1 MKRKRIIFSVGV
13 SLFLGATLMSAC
25 KNSTRP
31 SAVIATKSYWI
42 DNLKGILVS
51 DKIII
56 HYTNQEETDSIKI
69 SGPQN
74 MVDNLEI
81 EKSLYGILNISLKR
95 GDRFDCKS
103 EDEYVKIW
111 ISQPNVSTFTAMK
124 NAQIYSYNLFYRKKV
139 YSEVYSSAIIHFSAL
154 KANSIEFNAY
164 TNGKIFCNELSA
176 KNLDINAF
184 TESEIVVSG
193 KSEEVNITA
202 NSAFVDSKGLI
213 TGDSFN

>member
-1 MKRKRIIFSVGV
+1 MKRKRIIFSVWI
-13 SLFLGATLMSAC
+13 SLLLGAMLMSAC

-31 SAVIATKSYWI
+31 SAVIVTKSYWI
-42 DNLKGILVS
+42 NNLKGILVS

-56 HYTNQEETDSIKI
+56 HYTNQEEADSIKI

-124 NAQIYSYNLFYRKKV
+124 NAQIYSYNLFSKKK
-139 YSEVYSSAIIHFSAL
+139 SLFRGLFFSY
-154 KANSIEFNAY
+154 NSF
-164 TNGKIFCNELSA
+164 
-176 KNLDINAF
+176 
-184 TESEIVVSG
+184 
-193 KSEEVNITA
+193 
-202 NSAFVDSKGLI
+202 
-213 TGDSFN
+213 